1 MRHVFPHPAGSPA
14 GAVAGAMG
22 NEPLKGVLCLT
33 AGIAI
38 FSLQDLIIKLLS
50 GEYPLHQAMV
60 IRSLTALPLLLLLV
74 AYDGGIGKLASARR
88 WTLAIRGGLNVL
100 AYTCYYLGLA
110 ALPIANSV
118 ALYFTAPLFITVL
131 SVFVLKEEVGRRRW
145 GAVII
150 GFIGVLVMVRPG
162 TDVFDWAMLLPLF
175 SGLAYG
181 TSQVIARKIG
191 DTEGAATMSFY
202 SNGVFLI
209 TAGALAGVFGSGDF
223 AGARHE
229 SLAFLMRGW
238 VWPSPLDLGL
248 MMACG
253 VVAAAGLTLL
263 AQAYRVAAAHTVAPF
278 EYTALVW
285 GTLYGWLVW
294 RDFPT
299 PGTWLGIGII
309 VGAGLYVLYRERL
322 KVR

>member
-1 MRHVFPHPAGSPA
+1 
-14 GAVAGAMG
+14 MG

-38 FSLQDLIIKLLS
+38 FSLQDLIIKHLS

-60 IRSLTALPLLLLLV
+60 IRSLMALPLLLLLV
-74 AYDGGIGKLASARR
+74 AYDGGIGKLASHRP
-88 WTLAIRGGLNVL
+88 WILTVRGCLNVL

-131 SVFVLKEEVGRRRW
+131 SVLVLKEDVGPRRW

-150 GFIGVLVMVRPG
+150 GFIGVLVIVRPG
-162 TDVFDWAMLLPLF
+162 TEFFDWAMLLPLF
-175 SGLAYG
+175 AGLAYSV
-181 TSQVIARKIG
+181 SQVIARKIG

-202 SNGVFLI
+202 SNGAFLL
-209 TAGALAGVFGSGDF
+209 TAGALAGLFGSGAF
-223 AGARHE
+223 AGAHHE
-229 SLAFLMRGW
+229 SLAFLLRGW
-238 VWPSPLDLGL
+238 VWPDPLDLGL

-253 VVAAAGLTLL
+253 IVAAAGLTLL

-294 RDFPT
+294 RDFPLPT
-299 PGTWLGIGII
+299 TWLGIAIV

-322 KVR
+322 RAR

>member
-14 GAVAGAMG
+14 GAVAGAIG
-22 NEPLKGVLCLT
+22 NEPVKGVLCLT